1 MFEVRLSVVRNYV
14 SNAFEIAVKVT
25 LFSAV

>member
-1 MFEVRLSVVRNYV
+1 MFEVRLSGVRNYV